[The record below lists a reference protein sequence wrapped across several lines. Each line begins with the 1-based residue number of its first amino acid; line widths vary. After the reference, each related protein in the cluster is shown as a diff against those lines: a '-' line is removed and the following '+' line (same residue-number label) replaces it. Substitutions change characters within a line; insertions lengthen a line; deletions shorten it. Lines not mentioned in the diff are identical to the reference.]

1 MGYKCGGGRGKR
13 RPRGEDILFLWENL
27 ELWKLAREKVC
38 FCGDVSLSPQ
48 VCEHTRPTVSE
59 EEGCVSRGPGRKQ
72 KTQSKWVTSAHLKFR
87 GCVQRY
93 GQAVEKQW
101 CDAASSEWPVAR
113 QPLGEPCPF
122 PAAPS
127 MRSCWYFGHQP

>member
-1 MGYKCGGGRGKR
+1 MGYKCGGGWGKR

-72 KTQSKWVTSAHLKFR
+72 KTQSKRVTSAHLNSE
-87 GCVQRY
+87 
-93 GQAVEKQW
+93 AVCKGMGRLW
-101 CDAASSEWPVAR
+101 RSSGVM
-113 QPLGEPCPF
+113 QPAQSGLWRDSP
-122 PAAPS
+122 
-127 MRSCWYFGHQP
+127 